1 MLSDLRDHS
10 QVPSIALQ
18 MEMVTSHKF
27 VNNYVIWNDSFQS
40 DIPLTAVAN
49 TSDCLFTLPFQI

>member
-27 VNNYVIWNDSFQS
+27 VNNYVI
-40 DIPLTAVAN
+40 
-49 TSDCLFTLPFQI
+49 